1 MVLVLGELRTGLHD
15 GSVERTLE
23 IEFIT
28 YGFIYKTHRAPT
40 ESSTQ
45 RSGRLGY
52 LCREVGLDSGAADD
66 LLELLQRDRVVTWLG
81 SGLGSGLG
89 LRLGQGLG

>member
-1 MVLVLGELRTGLHD
+1 MGCVTRLGAKGPANVARFRGATA
-15 GSVERTLE
+15 SQRCRS
-23 IEFIT
+23 
-28 YGFIYKTHRAPT
+28 KRSRAPT

-52 LCREVGLDSGAADD
+52 LGREVGLDSGAADD